1 MVEEEEEA
9 KQTELMKVA
18 CTEQTVEAVAT
29 KEAVEAAVTKEAVK
43 AAVTADKTTD
53 RKNRQTVVVMMTT
66 AKEKIAE
73 MMVNEVLELSDASSF
88 VLSDRSLPHS
98 FAFPFA
104 VH

>member
-1 MVEEEEEA
+1 
-9 KQTELMKVA
+9 
-18 CTEQTVEAVAT
+18 
-29 KEAVEAAVTKEAVK
+29 
-43 AAVTADKTTD
+43 
-53 RKNRQTVVVMMTT
+53 MMTT